1 VAQTLGCSL
10 EETSFPRDA
19 PTLYRLASIPVT
31 ARPSASLLSFQ
42 HDYIPQLARDRRV
55 EAFTSGHGGD
65 QVFCQYSGPLLAVDY
80 AIDNGLDAGL
90 ISLIRGVAQR
100 RNHAHWAVFS
110 AIIKYAFGGAGCDAV
125 AQYLDGKSP
134 LSREARESVSRE
146 FITPAWVGHSR
157 NVPPGKLFHIAMISD
172 LQVYNETSIE
182 NVVADSPLLMGVQP
196 LVELCLRTPTYTLA
210 HNGSDRAVERAAFA
224 ARIPAGIVNRHA
236 KGNTTR
242 YFVAMLAAN
251 LKWLRSFLLD
261 GSLASSGIVERS
273 ALESMLTEES
283 LISHDVSLPLT
294 NCLVAEAWVTST
306 RKLAFAAA
314 A

>member
-1 VAQTLGCSL
+1 
-10 EETSFPRDA
+10 
-19 PTLYRLASIPVT
+19 
-31 ARPSASLLSFQ
+31 
-42 HDYIPQLARDRRV
+42 
-55 EAFTSGHGGD
+55 
-65 QVFCQYSGPLLAVDY
+65 
-80 AIDNGLDAGL
+80 
-90 ISLIRGVAQR
+90 
-100 RNHAHWAVFS
+100 
-110 AIIKYAFGGAGCDAV
+110 
-125 AQYLDGKSP
+125 
-134 LSREARESVSRE
+134 
-146 FITPAWVGHSR
+146 
-157 NVPPGKLFHIAMISD
+157 MISD

-182 NVVADSPLLMGVQP
+182 NVVADTPLLMGVQP

-224 ARIPAGIVNRHA
+224 ARIPAGIVNRQA

-261 GSLASSGIVERS
+261 GSLASSGIVKRS